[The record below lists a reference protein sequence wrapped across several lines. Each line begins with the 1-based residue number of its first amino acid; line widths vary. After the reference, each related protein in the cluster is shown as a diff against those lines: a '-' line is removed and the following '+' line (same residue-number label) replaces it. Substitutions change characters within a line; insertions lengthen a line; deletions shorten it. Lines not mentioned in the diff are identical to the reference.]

1 MNFLDSIILGIL
13 QGITEFLP
21 ISSSGHLIIGEHF
34 LGLEVANLESFDV
47 VIHVATLAAIFVYFW
62 KDILQMIKAFFKLI
76 SGKLKK
82 DDPYGK
88 LIFYIIIGTIPAV
101 ILGFFGEEWLNS
113 HFRNL
118 FWVGIWM
125 IISGIF
131 YLIGEVVHKYIK
143 KSDINWSKALIIGF
157 AQAIALIPSVSRS
170 GATIVAGLFQGIDRK
185 EAARFSFLLS
195 IPAIMGAGLLTALKI
210 SENGGIGVSVV
221 PLIGGFIS
229 AFVFGLLSI
238 YFLMRFLKNH
248 SLLIFATYLIA
259 LGVTVLI

>member
-34 LGLEVANLESFDV
+34 LGLEVNNLESFDV

-62 KDILQMIKAFFKLI
+62 KDISQMIKAFLKLI
-76 SGKLKK
+76 IGKLSK
-82 DDPYGK
+82 DDPYVK
-88 LIFYIIIGTIPAV
+88 LIFYIVIGTIPAV

-113 HFRNL
+113 NFRNL

-131 YLIGEVVHKYIK
+131 YLIGEIVHKRIK
-143 KSDINWSKALIIGF
+143 KSNINWSKALIIGF

-210 SENGGIGVSVV
+210 PENGGIGVSVV